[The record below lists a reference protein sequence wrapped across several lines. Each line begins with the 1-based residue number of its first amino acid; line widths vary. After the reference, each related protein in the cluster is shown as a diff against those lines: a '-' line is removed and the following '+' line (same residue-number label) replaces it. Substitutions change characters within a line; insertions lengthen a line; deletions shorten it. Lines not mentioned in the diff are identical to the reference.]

1 MVSPLL
7 IFAPDSLYNSD
18 SMNPEPKDFPPLAES
33 FTILVVDDEP
43 LTLEVVE
50 KELTQEGYRVVTASE
65 GQEALVKADT
75 ATLWGSRGIPDL
87 IVADIMMPVMD
98 GYELCQRVKQDPRL
112 KPVPFLFLTVKK
124 EARSRARA
132 FLLGCQRYLV
142 KPFNRAA
149 LVKAVND
156 RLRDARQTR
165 ELMGY
170 FTESFVG
177 SLSDYTVLALVDMF
191 LLGAW
196 TGTLTVNARGREGR
210 IEFGSGEIARVQ
222 WDQQEG
228 EEALTH
234 LLVQLE
240 GTFQASRIPS
250 PPLTK

>member
-1 MVSPLL
+1 
-7 IFAPDSLYNSD
+7 
-18 SMNPEPKDFPPLAES
+18 
-33 FTILVVDDEP
+33 
-43 LTLEVVE
+43 
-50 KELTQEGYRVVTASE
+50 
-65 GQEALVKADT
+65 
-75 ATLWGSRGIPDL
+75 
-87 IVADIMMPVMD
+87 
-98 GYELCQRVKQDPRL
+98 
-112 KPVPFLFLTVKK
+112 
-124 EARSRARA
+124 
-132 FLLGCQRYLV
+132 LV

-149 LVKAVND
+149 LIKAVND

-170 FTESFVG
+170 FTKSFAG
-177 SLSDYTVLALVDMF
+177 RLSDYSVLALVDMF

-196 TGTLTVNARGREGR
+196 TGTLTVNAREREGR

-250 PPLTK
+250 PLLTK

>member
-1 MVSPLL
+1 M
-7 IFAPDSLYNSD
+7 NS
-18 SMNPEPKDFPPLAES
+18 EPKDFPPLAES

-50 KELTQEGYRVVTASE
+50 RELTQEGYRVVTAGE

-75 ATLWGSRGIPDL
+75 ATLWGPRGIPDL

-112 KPVPFLFLTVKK
+112 KPVPFLFLTVKR
-124 EARSRARA
+124 EASSRARA

-149 LVKAVND
+149 LIKAVND

-170 FTESFVG
+170 FTKSFAG
-177 SLSDYTVLALVDMF
+177 RLSDYSVLALVDMF

-196 TGTLTVNARGREGR
+196 TGTITVNAQGREGR
-210 IEFGSGEIARVQ
+210 IEFGTGEIARVQ
-222 WDQQEG
+222 WGEQEG
-228 EEALTH
+228 EEALTD
-234 LLVQLE
+234 LLVQME
-240 GTFQASRIPS
+240 GTFQASRSPS
-250 PPLTK
+250 PPLTKST

>member
-1 MVSPLL
+1 
-7 IFAPDSLYNSD
+7 
-18 SMNPEPKDFPPLAES
+18 MNPEPKDFPPPGEQ

-43 LTLEVVE
+43 LSREVVE
-50 KELTQEGYRVVTASE
+50 RELTQEGYRVVTAGE

-75 ATLWGSRGIPDL
+75 ATLWGLRGIPDL

-112 KPVPFLFLTVKK
+112 KPIPFLFLTVKK
-124 EARSRARA
+124 EASSRARA

-142 KPFNRAA
+142 KPFNRAG
-149 LVKAVND
+149 LIKAVNE
-156 RLRDARQTR
+156 RLRDARQTG

-170 FTESFVG
+170 FTESFTG

-210 IEFGSGEIARVQ
+210 IEFEAGEIVRVQ
-222 WDQQEG
+222 WGEQKG
-228 EEALTH
+228 EEGLTH
-234 LLVQLE
+234 LLVQME

-250 PPLTK
+250 PPPTKLP

>member
-1 MVSPLL
+1 
-7 IFAPDSLYNSD
+7 
-18 SMNPEPKDFPPLAES
+18 MNTEQKEFSPLAES

-43 LTLEVVE
+43 LSLEVVE
-50 KELTQEGYRVVTASE
+50 KELIQEGIRVVTASE

-75 ATLWGSRGIPDL
+75 ATLWGPRGIPDL
-87 IVADIMMPVMD
+87 IVSDIMMPVMD
-98 GYELCQRVKQDPRL
+98 GYELCQRAKQDPRL
-112 KPVPFLFLTVKK
+112 KPVPFLFLTVKR
-124 EARSRARA
+124 EASSRARA

-142 KPFNRAA
+142 KPFNRAG

-170 FTESFVG
+170 FTESFTG
-177 SLSDYTVLALVDMF
+177 TLSDYSVLALVDMF

-210 IEFGSGEIARVQ
+210 VEFGSGEIVRVQ
-222 WDQQEG
+222 WDEQEG

-234 LLVQLE
+234 LLVQME
-240 GTFQASRIPS
+240 GTFLASRSPS